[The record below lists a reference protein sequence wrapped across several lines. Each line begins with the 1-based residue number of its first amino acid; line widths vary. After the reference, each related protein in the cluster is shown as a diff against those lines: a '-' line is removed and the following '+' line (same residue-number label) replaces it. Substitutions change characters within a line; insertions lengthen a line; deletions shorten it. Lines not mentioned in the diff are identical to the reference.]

1 MRELWAWFRLVF
13 RTLWKSP
20 LLLVTLP
27 VGALATNV
35 RILLNRRGRKVWVLS
50 VEEAT
55 YLPFVQDALEK
66 LPNGFFDE
74 VILVVACRKFAIP
87 QVCAELKSSGVP
99 VSLAIQNWSCATVLF
114 YDLFV
119 STHQSA
125 VVPLLSRG
133 PRVCL
138 FHGLPAKGGTFVP
151 EQWRFF
157 DGAFLIGPL
166 QERMFEEFRKS
177 SRRSAQLW
185 GRRIGLIKSDA
196 LLNGEVDRA
205 EVIRSLGLNPDEPT
219 ILYAP
224 SWEAGASLRTNGAET
239 FERLAEQPWN
249 TIVKLHPM
257 SYFPPTELRA
267 TGGVD
272 WVERLAPFNGDR
284 FRHASRADITPLLA
298 AADVLITD
306 VSSVAFEAILI
317 DMPVIFIDCSD
328 FFRET
333 VGEMYGLSEN
343 EARNSLEFNCGREA
357 GSVVTSLDEL
367 VAAINAALADPT
379 VQAAE
384 RERVRLELIFNPGR
398 AATTAAEALVEL
410 LGASQEPSTESSDT
424 QPTHRPDVRDSE

>member
-1 MRELWAWFRLVF
+1 MRELWAWLRLVF

-20 LLLVTLP
+20 LLVVTLP
-27 VGALATNV
+27 VGALTTNM

-55 YLPFVQDALEK
+55 YLPFVQGALGK
-66 LPNGFFDE
+66 LPEDFFDK
-74 VILVVACRKFAIP
+74 VMLVVACRKFAMP
-87 QVCAELKSSGVP
+87 EVCAELNSSGVP
-99 VSLAIQNWSCATVLF
+99 VSLAIQNWSCATVVF

-125 VVPLLSRG
+125 VVPLLGRG

-157 DGAFLIGPL
+157 DGAFLIGPM
-166 QERMFEEFRKS
+166 QERMFEQFRKS

-196 LLNGEVDRA
+196 LLNGEIDRA
-205 EVIRSLGLNPDEPT
+205 EVIRSLGLCPDEPT
-219 ILYAP
+219 VLYAP
-224 SWEAGASLRTNGAET
+224 SWEAGASLRTNGAEIC
-239 FERLAEQPWN
+239 ERLTEQPWN

-267 TGGVD
+267 NGGVNWID
-272 WVERLAPFNGDR
+272 RLAPFDGDR

-306 VSSVAFEAILI
+306 VSSVAFEAILV
-317 DMPVIFIDCSD
+317 DTPVVFIDCPK

-333 VGEMYGLSEN
+333 VGEMYGLSES

-357 GSVVTSLDEL
+357 GMVVNSLDEL
-367 VAAINAALADPT
+367 LDAIKGALDDPT
-379 VQAAE
+379 VRSAQRAKVRAE
-384 RERVRLELIFNPGR
+384 LVFNPGR
-398 AATTAAEALVEL
+398 AATAAAEALVEL
-410 LGASQEPSTESSDT
+410 LGTSQESSPESPDT
-424 QPTHRPDVRDSE
+424 RPMPHRNVHNSE

>member
-1 MRELWAWFRLVF
+1 MRELWAWLRLVL
-13 RTLWKSP
+13 RTLWNSP
-20 LLLVTLP
+20 LLLLSLP
-27 VGALATNV
+27 ASAVATNL
-35 RILLNRRGRKVWVLS
+35 RILLRRRGRKVFVLS

-66 LPNGFFDE
+66 LQDGFFDE
-74 VILVVACRKFAIP
+74 VALVVACRKFAT
-87 QVCAELKSSGVP
+87 QKVASQLQSSEIP
-99 VSLAIQNWSCATVLF
+99 VSLTIHNWSCATILF

-125 VVPLLSRG
+125 VVPLLRRG

-151 EQWRFF
+151 EQWWHF

-177 SRRSAQLW
+177 SPRFAKIW

-196 LLNGEVDRA
+196 LLNGDIDRREV
-205 EVIRSLGLNPDEPT
+205 LHNLQLNPDEPT

-224 SWEAGASLRTNGAET
+224 SWEAGASLRTNGAEIC
-239 FERLAEQPWN
+239 ERLATQPWN

-257 SYFPPTELRA
+257 SYFPQTELRA

-272 WVERLAPFNGDR
+272 WAERLAPFESDR

-298 AADVLITD
+298 AANVLVTD

-317 DMPVIFIDCSD
+317 NTPVIFIDCPE

-333 VGEMYGLSEN
+333 VREMYGLSES
-343 EARNSLEFNCGREA
+343 EARDSLEFNCGREA
-357 GSVVTSLDEL
+357 GTVVQSLDDL
-367 VAAINAALADPT
+367 VAAINDALAHPT
-379 VQAAE
+379 LQSTA
-384 RERVRLELIFNPGR
+384 RERIRAELVFNPGR
-398 AATTAAEALVEL
+398 AATAAAAALVEL
-410 LGASQEPSTESSDT
+410 LGTSQAGSPKSPDTRPTPHPNVRSS
-424 QPTHRPDVRDSE
+424 E